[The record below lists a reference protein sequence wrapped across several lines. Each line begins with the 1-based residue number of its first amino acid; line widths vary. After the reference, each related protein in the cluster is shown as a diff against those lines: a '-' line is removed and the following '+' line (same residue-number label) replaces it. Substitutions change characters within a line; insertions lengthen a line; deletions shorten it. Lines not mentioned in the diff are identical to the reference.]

1 MQADFG
7 MECKPIFCDSD
18 SMETPVS
25 QRALRIIGQATPSV
39 EGAAKV
45 TAEAHYL
52 EDLQEPGMLYGRI
65 CRSPLPHARIR
76 GIDTSRAE
84 RLPGV
89 VAVITAQDMPDIRF
103 SFVPE
108 FADKTPLCAP
118 DRTVRYAGDEVAAV
132 AAVDERTA
140 EEAIRLI
147 EVDYEPLEPVL
158 DVDAA
163 LSPDSPRVHDE
174 GNVAY
179 ELHKMEGDVE
189 AAFRGCDAVLEEE
202 FRTTRQS
209 HAVMET
215 RGCIARYGATGQLT
229 VWHQTQA
236 PHTLRDEIARSLG
249 IPQRRVRVIQPETG
263 GGFGS
268 RLVMNVMVPIA
279 AILSRKSGGRPV
291 RIVNTRDEEFR
302 CAGARYAYRF
312 RLRLGCTRDGI
323 IRAKSLEVVGD
334 NGAYNDKG
342 ISTINFITLSFFSSY
357 DRHHPAASVDARLLY
372 TNKPPGGAFRGFG
385 HAEETFAFESLLDTM
400 AERLGVDPV
409 AIRTE
414 NLGRPSER
422 ACVERAAEALRP
434 GRRTAGSSAG
444 RTRTGIGMAVLS
456 ETGAGLR
463 YYRQNSTEA
472 MVKVDR
478 DGTVGIIATIADTGT
493 GTRTVMAQIAAEQL
507 GVSVD
512 RIRLFHND
520 TDVIPFDLGTWAS
533 RTSYVCGN
541 AVAAAAA
548 DARRRLAEVAAGMLG
563 APPGTLAFGGERVS
577 ATVEPGG
584 EVSFDEVVREAYDRQ
599 GLLII
604 GKGAFVDQEATR
616 FVPGDYEA
624 AAPVIAACCHVAEV
638 RVDTDT
644 GAVELLRY
652 VAVHDVGKAINP
664 LGLLG
669 QIEGGVAQGLGFA
682 LYEDLVVEGGQVL
695 NPNLVD
701 YRLPAFSAMPKR
713 LDCVVVEGD
722 ASEGPYGAKG
732 IGELPFGPVAPA
744 IANAIH
750 DAVGVRPKALP
761 MTPERVLAAIQQ
773 APTGM
778 RR

>member
-1 MQADFG
+1 MQTT
-7 MECKPIFCDSD
+7 EST
-18 SMETPVS
+18 ETPEG
-25 QRALRIIGQATPSV
+25 RRTLRIIGQPTPSV

-45 TAEAHYL
+45 TAEARYL
-52 EDLQEPGMLYGRI
+52 EDLQAPGMLYGKI
-65 CRSPLPHARIR
+65 CRSPLPHARILN
-76 GIDTSRAE
+76 IDTSRAQ

-89 VAVITAQDMPDIRF
+89 IAVITARDMPDIKF

-108 FADKTPLCAP
+108 HADKTPLCAP
-118 DRTVRYAGDEVAAV
+118 GRTVRYAGDEVAAV
-132 AAVDERTA
+132 AAMDERTA
-140 EEAIRLI
+140 EEAVRLI

-158 DVDAA
+158 DLEAA
-163 LSPDSPRVHDE
+163 LSPDSPALHDG
-174 GNVAY
+174 GNLAY
-179 ELHKMEGDVE
+179 EVHKSEGDVE
-189 AAFRGCDAVLEEE
+189 AAFAGCDLVIEEE
-202 FRTTRQS
+202 FETTRQA

-215 RGCIARYGATGQLT
+215 RGCIAQYGVTGQLT

-236 PHTLRDEIARSLG
+236 PHTLRGEIARTLG
-249 IPQRRVRVIQPETG
+249 IPQRVVRVIQPETG

-323 IRAKSLEVVGD
+323 IRAKSLEVLGD

-342 ISTINFITLSFFSSY
+342 ISTINFITMSFFSSY
-357 DRHHPAASVDARLLY
+357 DRHHPAAAVDARLVY
-372 TNKPPGGAFRGFG
+372 TSKPPGGAYRGFG
-385 HAEETFAFESLLDTM
+385 HAEETFAFESILETM
-400 AERLGVDPV
+400 AERLGLDPV

-414 NLGRPSER
+414 NLRRPCER
-422 ACVERAAEALRP
+422 ACVERATEVMRP
-434 GRRTAGSSAG
+434 GKGTAQGA
-444 RTRTGIGMAVLS
+444 TRTGIGMAVLS

-472 MVKVDR
+472 IVKVDR
-478 DGTVGIIATIADTGT
+478 DGSVAIIATIADTGT

-512 RIRLFHND
+512 RIRIFHND

-533 RTSYVCGN
+533 RTTYVCGN

-548 DARRRLAEVAAGMLG
+548 DARRRLAEVAAGMLR
-563 APPGTLAFGGERVS
+563 AVPETLAFADDRVA

-604 GKGAFVDQEATR
+604 GKGAFVDEEATR
-616 FVPGDYEA
+616 FVTNDYEA
-624 AAPVIAACCHVAEV
+624 AAPVVAACCHLAEV
-638 RVDTDT
+638 RVDTET

-652 VAVHDVGKAINP
+652 LAVHDVGKAINP
-664 LGLLG
+664 LGVQQ
-669 QIEGGVAQGLGFA
+669 QIEGGVTQGLGFA
-682 LYEDLVVEGGQVL
+682 LYEDLAIDGGQVL
-695 NPNLVD
+695 NPNFVD
-701 YRLPAFSAMPKR
+701 YRLPTFGTMPGRLEAAF
-713 LDCVVVEGD
+713 VEGD
-722 ASEGPYGAKG
+722 PSEGPYGAKG
-732 IGELPFGPVAPA
+732 IGELPFGPPAPA

-750 DAVGVRPKALP
+750 NAVGVRLKTLP
-761 MTPERVLAAIQQ
+761 MTPERVLEALKQREAAE
-773 APTGM
+773 GC
-778 RR
+778 